1 MARPVL
7 HEKHAIAE
15 RLGIGIQTLR
25 LWEKK
30 DDFPGLDNFDAIV
43 AWRDVHGLGR
53 RGNRDLAE
61 VKLEIAA
68 QQLLK
73 ITRENEVASGKL
85 MTVDELVDVATRAT
99 AIWQTRMRTI
109 LETETPPRISGMPIA
124 EMRAEIRKI
133 VDELCRDVGQELMKC
148 VTK

>member
-1 MARPVL
+1 MPRPAMP
-7 HEKHAIAE
+7 EKTDLAD
-15 RLGIGIQTLR
+15 RLGVDVRTLR
-25 LWEKK
+25 NWEKK
-30 DDFPGLDNFDAIV
+30 DNFPGLDNYDAIV
-43 AWRDVHGLGR
+43 AWRDVNGLGL

-61 VKLEIAA
+61 VKLEIAN

-85 MTVDELVDVATRAT
+85 MTVDELVEVATRAT

-109 LETETPPRISGMPIA
+109 LETETPPRITGLPIA

-133 VDELCRDVGQELMKC
+133 VDELCRDVEQELMKC

>member
-1 MARPVL
+1 MPRPSL
-7 HEKHAIAE
+7 PEKNDLAD
-15 RLGIGIQTLR
+15 RLGVDIRTLR
-25 LWEKK
+25 NWEKK

-109 LETETPPRISGMPIA
+109 LETETPPRITGMPIA

-133 VDELCRDVGQELMKC
+133 VDELCRDVEQELMKC